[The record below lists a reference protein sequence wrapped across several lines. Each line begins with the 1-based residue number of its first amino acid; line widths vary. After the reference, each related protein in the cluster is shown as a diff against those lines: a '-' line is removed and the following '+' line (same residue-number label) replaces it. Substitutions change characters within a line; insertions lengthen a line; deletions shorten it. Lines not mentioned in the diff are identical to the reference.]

1 MTIREHPELQSN
13 LSDLRF
19 CAFAL
24 ADCVVHLEP
33 RSAKYLRAVHRTA
46 LELAV
51 PNLFGFEIGGFWL
64 SSDEINQLRKLPDC
78 YPANEV
84 ALVRIAVEAFLL
96 AQTEDLIQLPG
107 IFHHSEISSAIGHSL
122 SNDLKATLPL

>member
-1 MTIREHPELQSN
+1 MTNGEDDELQSN
-13 LSDLRF
+13 LSDVKF

-33 RSAKYLRAVHRTA
+33 QPAKYLRAVHRTA

-64 SSDEINQLRKLPDC
+64 ASAQIDQLRKLPEC

-84 ALVRIAVEAFLL
+84 EFVRRAVEAFLL

-107 IFHHSEISSAIGHSL
+107 IFHHSKASSAINHSL
-122 SNDLKATLPL
+122 SKRP